1 MIRSSLVVAALLGW
15 SNVAG
20 AQPASE
26 PPEPQPEPSPAP
38 APTVV
43 PMPEP
48 VPAPAPPPPPDAGHR
63 ITLMWAP
70 LRLVVPLVEL
80 TGEYRVKDKL
90 GVSVTV
96 GFGNRTVES
105 SSGEEASGTE
115 IEGGAQVRY
124 YAIGDFDHGMEVGV
138 EGLYEYVKFDEPLPA
153 TILAVSAGGFTVGPF
168 LGYKIATGVG
178 FTFEAQLGAR
188 YLAIEP
194 TTQGMGT
201 ATITESKWLP
211 LLHLNIGWSF

>member
-48 VPAPAPPPPPDAGHR
+48 VPAPAPPPAPDAGHR

-115 IEGGAQVRY
+115 SRGRC
-124 YAIGDFDHGMEVGV
+124 
-138 EGLYEYVKFDEPLPA
+138 
-153 TILAVSAGGFTVGPF
+153 AG
-168 LGYKIATGVG
+168 
-178 FTFEAQLGAR
+178 
-188 YLAIEP
+188 
-194 TTQGMGT
+194 
-201 ATITESKWLP
+201 P
-211 LLHLNIGWSF
+211 LLRDRRL

>member
-1 MIRSSLVVAALLGW
+1 MIRSSLVVVALLGW

-38 APTVV
+38 TPAVA

-48 VPAPAPPPPPDAGHR
+48 VPAPAPTPAPDAGHR

-70 LRLVVPLVEL
+70 IRLVVPLVEL

-90 GVSVTV
+90 GVSLTV

-124 YAIGDFDHGMEVGV
+124 YAIGDFNHGMEVGV

-153 TILAVSAGGFTVGPF
+153 TILAVAAGGFTVGPF

-178 FTFEAQLGAR
+178 FTFEAQFGAR

-194 TTQGMGT
+194 TTQGTGT
-201 ATITESKWLP
+201 AVITESKWLP